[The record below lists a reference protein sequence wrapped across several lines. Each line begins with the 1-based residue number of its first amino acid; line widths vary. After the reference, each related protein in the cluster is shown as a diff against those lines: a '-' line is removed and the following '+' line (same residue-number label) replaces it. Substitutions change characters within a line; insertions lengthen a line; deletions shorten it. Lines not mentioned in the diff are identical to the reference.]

1 MCFTWARSSV
11 AERPAHNRSV
21 VGSNPTGPTKIILPK
36 VSQYEIY
43 GCFTTSDPDLLTMR
57 AVSIRV
63 IKKEESL

>member
-1 MCFTWARSSV
+1 
-11 AERPAHNRSV
+11 
-21 VGSNPTGPTKIILPK
+21 LPK